1 MGNYIKPLS
10 AGVALIASD
19 STWIEG
25 KAIQQLQTT
34 AELDGMRRVVG
45 LPDLHPGRG
54 YPVGAAFFS
63 VGRFYPAL
71 VGNDIGCG
79 MALWETGLAPG
90 KLSADKLEKRLGNL
104 DLPLDETW
112 NDCIEALELPA
123 REHWR
128 ALGTIGGGNHFAE
141 LQQVETVFDQAALH
155 ALGLDADRL
164 QLLVHSGSR
173 GLGQAILQEHVSLHG
188 HAGLLDGSLEASAYL
203 ARHADALRFAEGN
216 RQLIARRILER
227 LRCDGLELLDV
238 NHNLVAPAQVDGVDG
253 WLHRKGATPADQGV
267 LVIPGSRGDYSYLV
281 EPVPSAQSLF
291 SLAHGAGRKWQRGE
305 CRERLAA
312 RFSVDQLGRTRLGS
326 RVICGDR
333 QLIYEEAPE
342 AYKGI
347 DSVVG
352 ALLEAGLLRL
362 VARLKPV
369 LTYKTRGGVLPMI
382 LLQLS
387 AAQGPAE
394 CCLAVAKAF
403 ERLCL
408 EAAQAGV
415 EVEVL
420 EEVAGERP
428 RTWRSL
434 LLGLRGIAAEA
445 LAEHWC
451 GGIQW
456 ICTSP
461 YRARH
466 ARKNWFI
473 GAERFA
479 APPASL
485 EGEIRFETLRSS
497 GPGGQHVNTTD
508 SAVRATHL
516 ASGISVRVQSQRSQ
530 HANKRLAIL
539 LIARRLADQAS
550 SAADALRAERR
561 QAHGRISRGA
571 ARRVFRGERFEPA

>member
-1 MGNYIKPLS
+1 
-10 AGVALIASD
+10 
-19 STWIEG
+19 
-25 KAIQQLQTT
+25 
-34 AELDGMRRVVG
+34 
-45 LPDLHPGRG
+45 
-54 YPVGAAFFS
+54 
-63 VGRFYPAL
+63 
-71 VGNDIGCG
+71 
-79 MALWETGLAPG
+79 
-90 KLSADKLEKRLGNL
+90 
-104 DLPLDETW
+104 
-112 NDCIEALELPA
+112 
-123 REHWR
+123 
-128 ALGTIGGGNHFAE
+128 
-141 LQQVETVFDQAALH
+141 
-155 ALGLDADRL
+155 
-164 QLLVHSGSR
+164 
-173 GLGQAILQEHVSLHG
+173 
-188 HAGLLDGSLEASAYL
+188 
-203 ARHADALRFAEGN
+203 
-216 RQLIARRILER
+216 
-227 LRCDGLELLDV
+227 
-238 NHNLVAPAQVDGVDG
+238 
-253 WLHRKGATPADQGV
+253 
-267 LVIPGSRGDYSYLV
+267 
-281 EPVPSAQSLF
+281 
-291 SLAHGAGRKWQRGE
+291 
-305 CRERLAA
+305 
-312 RFSVDQLGRTRLGS
+312 
-326 RVICGDR
+326 
-333 QLIYEEAPE
+333 
-342 AYKGI
+342 
-347 DSVVG
+347 
-352 ALLEAGLLRL
+352 
-362 VARLKPV
+362 
-369 LTYKTRGGVLPMI
+369 MI

-516 ASGISVRVQSQRSQ
+516 ASGSSVRVQSQRSQ